1 MSQNRDSALQR
12 IKIGVTGLVVVL
24 LFVSLAN
31 MVNERVT
38 DNESAAATATVQTG
52 AEEKLPDEP
61 LAELGLAPVNG
72 PKQKAKAKAA
82 KANAAATNSALE
94 TPNIKLQAETPGQQ

>member
-12 IKIGVTGLVVVL
+12 IKIGLTGLVVVL

-38 DNESAAATATVQTG
+38 DNESAAATAAVQTG
-52 AEEKLPDEP
+52 AEDKLPDEP
-61 LAELGLAPVNG
+61 LAELGLAPVSS
-72 PKQKAKAKAA
+72 PKEKAKAKAKAA
-82 KANAAATNSALE
+82 AAKSALE
-94 TPNIKLQAETPGQQ
+94 TRNVPLQAEAPRPQ

>member
-38 DNESAAATATVQTG
+38 DNESAVAHTNVQIG
-52 AEEKLPDEP
+52 AEYKMPDEP

-72 PKQKAKAKAA
+72 PKQKAKETAKAKAA
-82 KANAAATNSALE
+82 AQTKSALE
-94 TPNIKLQAETPGQQ
+94 VPDI